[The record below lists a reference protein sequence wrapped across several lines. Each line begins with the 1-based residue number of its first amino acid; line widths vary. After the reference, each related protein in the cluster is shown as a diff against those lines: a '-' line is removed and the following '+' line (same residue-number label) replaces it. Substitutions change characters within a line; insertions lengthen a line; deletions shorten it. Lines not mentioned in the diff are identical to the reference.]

1 MKQGN
6 MALRLTAYLVVL
18 FCTMTVGSGASGQDV
33 LLQEGDLIELS
44 VSQRPEL
51 DFRATIDEA
60 GNIEVPVIGTVHLEG
75 MTLEEAQNTILRR
88 MREVYPS
95 VRRVELVLLGKD
107 SKRFVYV
114 QGQVV
119 NPGKYE
125 FRDPPNVWE
134 AIREAGGALTGASMD
149 AVRIVR
155 AEEGEERTSIVNL
168 QAAIDSGDLE
178 SLPDLEPG
186 DTVIVPER
194 SMRYQGSGAVN
205 VIGAVLNPAPYK
217 LQDESR
223 LVDAII
229 AAGGAAPD
237 ANLSKVR
244 VIRALP
250 DGGTMTIEIDFN
262 QYLEN
267 GDLRHNPVIE
277 KNDTVSIPSKSSVS
291 TIFSDARILLGLFTA
306 AITTVTII
314 LTR

>member
-1 MKQGN
+1 M
-6 MALRLTAYLVVL
+6 
-18 FCTMTVGSGASGQDV
+18 
-33 LLQEGDLIELS
+33 
-44 VSQRPEL
+44 
-51 DFRATIDEA
+51 
-60 GNIEVPVIGTVHLEG
+60 
-75 MTLEEAQNTILRR
+75 
-88 MREVYPS
+88 
-95 VRRVELVLLGKD
+95 
-107 SKRFVYV
+107 

-119 NPGKYE
+119 DPGRYE
-125 FRDPPNVWE
+125 FRETPNVWE
-134 AIREAGGALTGASMD
+134 AIREAGGALSGAAME

-205 VIGAVLNPAPYK
+205 VIGAVLNPAPYR
-217 LQDESR
+217 LQEESR

-237 ANLSKVR
+237 ANLSEVH

-262 QYLEN
+262 RYLEN

-277 KNDTVSIPSKSSVS
+277 PNDTVSIPSRSSVS